1 MMRYILA
8 WTLYLPYNLKVLFG
22 KIFKTNK
29 KIKDSYRHQT
39 FYFKLPKK
47 NKKEVSVVNIK
58 SSYVPERKTIGSAA
72 FDLVAQVPSSG
83 LIFKAGETHLIP
95 TGLSIEIP
103 EGKCGLLFVRSGL
116 SIQSP
121 LGLANG
127 VGLIDSDYRG
137 EIKVPMRNYS
147 SSKRHTINNGD
158 RIAQLLIVDYFA
170 PTLNRVKELKETV
183 RSNGGFGSTGTK

>member
-1 MMRYILA
+1 MLFRS
-8 WTLYLPYNLKVLFG
+8 KVLFG
-22 KIFKTNK
+22 KLFKTNK
-29 KIKDSYRHQT
+29 KIKNSYQHQT
-39 FYFKLPKK
+39 YYFQLPKRT
-47 NKKEVSVVNIK
+47 KKETPVVDIK
-58 SSYVPERKTIGSAA
+58 CSYIPERKTAGSAA
-72 FDLVAQVPSSG
+72 YDLIAQLPTPN
-83 LIFKAGETHLIP
+83 LLFKAGETHLVP

-116 SIQSP
+116 SLQSP

-147 SSKRHTINNGD
+147 GSKRHLISNGD

-183 RSNGGFGSTGTK
+183 RSDGGFGSTGIK

>member
-1 MMRYILA
+1 MLRFILMY
-8 WTLYLPYNLKVLFG
+8 TVYLPYNLKVIFSKLFNR
-22 KIFKTNK
+22 NK
-29 KIKDSYRHQT
+29 KIKDTYKHQT

-47 NKKEVSVVNIK
+47 DKKEVPVVNIK
-58 SSYVPERKTIGSAA
+58 CSYVPERKTVGSAA
-72 FDLVAQVPSSG
+72 FDLTAQVSSSG
-83 LIFKAGETHLIP
+83 LLFRAGETHLVP

-103 EGKCGLLFVRSGL
+103 EGKCGLLFIRSGL